1 MVEPLMTVEE
11 IANYLNFSERTIYT
25 MIKKNKIPYIKVG
38 GQYRFKRETVDEWL
52 QKKTE
57 MKVKVDLKRVKEEAD
72 PLTKR
77 LLFMGLLTK
86 ELKQD
91 KVRPI
96 IVGGNAVEFYT
107 SGGYATGDIDV
118 VAPSEPLDKI
128 LKRWGFEKEGRHWI
142 SEELVIAIEA
152 PAFSLDS
159 QEQYD
164 MIYEVEIDGLFVY
177 IIGIEDLIVDRLA
190 AYVHL
195 KSSDDKFWAK
205 ELIVLHL
212 DEINWDYLEK
222 RAKEEEVK
230 TALIELK
237 EVIKRNEKS

>member
-1 MVEPLMTVEE
+1 M
-11 IANYLNFSERTIYT
+11 
-25 MIKKNKIPYIKVG
+25 
-38 GQYRFKRETVDEWL
+38 
-52 QKKTE
+52 
-57 MKVKVDLKRVKEEAD
+57 
-72 PLTKR
+72 
-77 LLFMGLLTK
+77 
-86 ELKQD
+86 
-91 KVRPI
+91 
-96 IVGGNAVEFYT
+96 
-107 SGGYATGDIDV
+107 
-118 VAPSEPLDKI
+118 
-128 LKRWGFEKEGRHWI
+128 
-142 SEELVIAIEA
+142 IAIEA

-190 AYVHL
+190 AYVHW

-237 EVIKRNEKS
+237 EAIKRNEKS

>member
-1 MVEPLMTVEE
+1 MTVEE
-11 IANYLNFSERTIYT
+11 IANYLNFSKRTIYT
-25 MIKKNKIPYIKVG
+25 IIKRCEIPYIKVG
-38 GQYRFKRETVDEWL
+38 GQYRFNREEIDKWLL
-52 QKKTE
+52 QKS
-57 MKVKVDLKRVKEEAD
+57 KVKPELSLERVKEEAD

-107 SGGYATGDIDV
+107 AGGYATGDIDV

-142 SEELVIAIEA
+142 NEELGIAIEA

-190 AYVHL
+190 AYVYW

-212 DEINWDYLEK
+212 DEIYWNYLEK
-222 RAKEEEVK
+222 RAKEEEVI

>member
-11 IANYLNFSERTIYT
+11 IANYLNFSKRTIYT
-25 MIKKNKIPYIKVG
+25 MIKRNKIPYIKVG
-38 GQYRFKRETVDEWL
+38 GQYRFNQDKIDKWL
-52 QKKTE
+52 HQKSE
-57 MKVKVDLKRVKEEAD
+57 VKPEVSLERVKDEVN

-86 ELKQD
+86 ELEPE

-107 SGGYATGDIDV
+107 AGGYATGDIDI

-128 LKRWGFEKEGRHWI
+128 LKMWGFEKEGRHWI
-142 SEELVIAIEA
+142 NEELGIFIEA

-164 MIYEVEIDGLFVY
+164 MIYEVEIEGLIVY

-190 AYVHL
+190 AYVHWH
-195 KSSDDKFWAK
+195 SSDDKYWAK
-205 ELIVLHL
+205 ELMVLHL
-212 DEINWDYLEK
+212 DEIDWDYLEK
-222 RAKEEEVK
+222 RAKDEEV
-230 TALIELK
+230 TNALVELRKAIK
-237 EVIKRNEKS
+237 ENEKN